1 MKRSLTPVKTACK
14 FNLKSLCRNKFTL
27 IELLVVIAII
37 AILAGMLL
45 PALNASRQKA
55 KAMSC
60 VSNLKQIGLANNSYA
75 DDSGD
80 WFCRYVNPAPGASG
94 KSLPGDY
101 WFGSSADGKV
111 FDMTTSP
118 ILGSYYGN
126 TPKALICPSERLVKS
141 YKDGGHTYTDDVTQ
155 AASGAGGYGYMGQW
169 FGDYDREGKSI
180 KRGMTSST
188 SGTVLFADSARSKMG
203 NTQYNPYRTVA
214 LLYPR
219 STPGGTKN
227 DNANKGT
234 THFRHGNL
242 ANISWVDGHVSP
254 EPVGELCDDN
264 VAQSAKIGFAGSLDK
279 DPYLPNEKY
288 ITD

>member
-1 MKRSLTPVKTACK
+1 MKKELFLPAVRKFQPVPGQH
-14 FNLKSLCRNKFTL
+14 FTL

-45 PALNASRQKA
+45 PALNAARVKA
-55 KAMSC
+55 KSMSC

-75 DDSGD
+75 DDNND

-101 WFGSSADGKV
+101 WFGSSADGTV

-118 ILGSYYGN
+118 MLGQYYGN
-126 TPKALICPSERLVKS
+126 TPKALICPAERLVKT
-141 YKDGGHTYTDDVTQ
+141 YNNGGHTYTDDVTKV
-155 AASGAGGYGYMGQW
+155 ASGAGGYGYMGQW
-169 FGDYDREGKSI
+169 FGDYDRDGKSI
-180 KRGMTSST
+180 KRGMTLST
-188 SGTVLFADSARSKMG
+188 SGTILFGDCARSKMG
-203 NTQYNPYRTVA
+203 KNSYNPYRTLS

-219 STPGGTKN
+219 TEPGAARN
-227 DNANKGT
+227 NNANKGT
-234 THFRHGNL
+234 THFRHANL

-254 EPVGELCDDN
+254 EPVGELCDDD
-264 VAQSAKIGFAGSLDK
+264 VAKAAKIGFTGSPDK
-279 DPYLPNEKY
+279 DPYLPNAKY